1 MFCVQSLRIVTT
13 TLDLKHPE
21 KAGTLG
27 AGLLNLDAQVKSRVK
42 QVKQKIPGP
51 GDLEGKSEQV
61 WNNSDSL
68 FMYNSMYDVCVLD
81 IFIVASCRFGSFSTT
96 NVRNNHYKI
105 PFYILTIF
113 LIF

>member
-42 QVKQKIPGP
+42 QVKQRIPGP

-61 WNNSDSL
+61 GLN
-68 FMYNSMYDVCVLD
+68 YD
-81 IFIVASCRFGSFSTT
+81 SFSA
-96 NVRNNHYKI
+96 
-105 PFYILTIF
+105 FIF
-113 LIF
+113 LFYDACVF